1 MAAEYFAGIDIGSIT
16 AKCII
21 ITNGGIASKSIMPTG
36 VGGPEVA
43 RKVVQNALEGI
54 GKTWDDIAH
63 IVATGYGRISVPFE
77 CKKVTEITC
86 HGRGVYHLFPA
97 ARLVVDIGGQDSK
110 VIKLDNKGQVIDFVM
125 NDKCAAG
132 TGRFL
137 EVIANAMQVEISQ
150 LGNLSLQSANVV
162 DISSTCTVFAE
173 SEVVS
178 LVARGTPRV
187 DIIAGVHRAIASRV
201 YGMVKGKL
209 DEGIQGDII
218 MTGGV
223 AKNTGVLRALAE
235 KLGRNILVPEEPQY
249 TGALGAAIIS
259 QRQAG
264 KTS

>member
-1 MAAEYFAGIDIGSIT
+1 MAAECFVGIDIGSIT
-16 AKCII
+16 AKCVVL
-21 ITNGGIASKSIMPTG
+21 TNGGIASRSITPTG

-43 RKVVQNALEGI
+43 QNIVQQALDSI
-54 GKTWDDIAH
+54 GGKWDDIAY

-86 HGRGVYHLFPA
+86 HGRGVHHLFPA

-110 VIKLDNKGQVIDFVM
+110 VIKLDDRGQVVDFVM

-137 EVIANAMQVEISQ
+137 EVIANAMQVDIGQ
-150 LGNLSLQSANVV
+150 LGDLSLQSDNVV

-187 DIIAGVHRAIASRV
+187 DIIAGVHRSIASRV

-209 DEGIQGDII
+209 DEGVRGDII
-218 MTGGV
+218 LTGGV
-223 AKNTGVLRALAE
+223 AKNSGVLRALEE
-235 KLGRNILVPEEPQY
+235 KLGRRILVPEEPQY

-259 QRQAG
+259 LKQAG
-264 KTS
+264 KTL